1 MLFYLKRHGL
11 IGALLIGTVLIVTG
25 CTKMKVEDFKDN
37 KPALVLEDYFVGT
50 TKAYGLFE
58 DRFGTVRRQFKVDI
72 EGEMI
77 GDQLRLVE
85 DFLYDDGEVEQ
96 RIWTLTR
103 VDEDTYEGHAPGVVG
118 KASGKIA
125 GNAFNWRYTIDL
137 KMGDSSWR
145 VDFDDWMFLQ
155 PDGVLLNK
163 AVVSKWGFTIGTVTL
178 AFRKPALE
186 ESAASE
192 KDLTHAVAAE

>member
-1 MLFYLKRHGL
+1 MQLNLKRHGL
-11 IGALLIGTVLIVTG
+11 VGALFIATVLILTG
-25 CTKMKVEDFKDN
+25 CTKMKVENFRGN
-37 KPALVLEDYFVGT
+37 EPVLILEDYFVGT
-50 TKAYGLFE
+50 TRAYGLFE
-58 DRFGTVRRQFKVDI
+58 DRFGTVRRQFTVDI

-77 GDQLRLVE
+77 DGNLRLVE

-103 VDEDTYEGHAPGVVG
+103 TGDNTYEGHAPGVVG
-118 KASGKIA
+118 IASGEIA

-155 PDGVLLNK
+155 PDGVLINR
-163 AVVSKWGFTIGTVTL
+163 ARVRKWGITIAEATIFFVKDGAL
-178 AFRKPALE
+178 NAGAPPAFAQY
-186 ESAASE
+186 
-192 KDLTHAVAAE
+192 AAE